1 MAESHDFDEAIFG
14 EPAALLHHVIEH
26 HRDLRHR
33 PADVDE
39 AKEEEIEK
47 HFAPRRHLI
56 AWGRVVLI
64 VHGSTQGS
72 FAAALWS
79 SIFARFRVIV
89 AKTKNVAGITLSSVR
104 RRKLAIEG
112 IQTMKPTV
120 IAAAIFTALIDLVS
134 AANLDTARID
144 QLTGLKGK
152 LNEKEGVYK
161 VTFPRND
168 VKVVVDGWTMPP
180 FMGLGTWAAFTA
192 TKDGAMVM
200 GDTVLFEDEVNAT
213 MSAALDNGLNVT
225 ALHNHFFFDHPK
237 VYFMH
242 IEGEGA
248 VDKLA
253 GAVRK
258 VYDAAK
264 QIRAASP
271 NPKDSFGAAP
281 LPEKSSITAAPL
293 NEIFGAQGESKDGM
307 VKFTFGRPATMHGVN
322 IGKDMGVNTWAA
334 FAGNDDNAV
343 VDGDFAV
350 TEDELQPTAKSLL
363 KEKINIVAIH
373 QHMTHE
379 EPRMMFFHYWGRGRA
394 KDLAQAIKG
403 AIFGCGSARSHFT
416 DPQLKLTFSSKKD
429 CSVALLCCYAA
440 ATSNAQ
446 SAPLKLKQTIQLP
459 GVEGRIDHFA
469 SDPSGQRL
477 FVCALGNNSLEVI
490 DLAKANGFIPLPVSA
505 HLKAL
510 PTFRTV
516 NRLFVANDR
525 GGICKN
531 LRRQIFPTARRNR
544 P

>member
-14 EPAALLHHVIEH
+14 EPSALLHHVIEH

-33 PADVDE
+33 AADVDE
-39 AKEEEIEK
+39 AKEEKIEK
-47 HFAPRRHLI
+47 HFAPRRHSI
-56 AWGRVVLI
+56 VWGRVVLI

-72 FAAALWS
+72 CAAALWS

-89 AKTKNVAGITLSSVR
+89 AKTKNVAGITLSSAR

-161 VTFPRND
+161 VTLPRND

-200 GDTVLFEDEVNAT
+200 GDTVLFEDEVNAA

-307 VKFTFGRPATMHGVN
+307 VKFTFGRPATMHGVKIDN
-322 IGKDMGVNTWAA
+322 TMGVNTWAA
-334 FAGNDDNAV
+334 FAGSDDNAV

-350 TEDELQPTAKSLL
+350 TEDELQPTTKSLL

-379 EPRMMFFHYWGRGRA
+379 QPRMMFFHYWGRGRA

-403 AIFGCGSARSHFT
+403 AF
-416 DPQLKLTFSSKKD
+416 L
-429 CSVALLCCYAA
+429 VAGLQEV
-440 ATSNAQ
+440 TSPIHN
-446 SAPLKLKQTIQLP
+446 
-459 GVEGRIDHFA
+459 
-469 SDPSGQRL
+469 
-477 FVCALGNNSLEVI
+477 
-490 DLAKANGFIPLPVSA
+490 
-505 HLKAL
+505 
-510 PTFRTV
+510 
-516 NRLFVANDR
+516 
-525 GGICKN
+525 
-531 LRRQIFPTARRNR
+531 
-544 P
+544 